1 MALISI
7 SQLKKLFTLLWI
19 ILIEFIIQVLLIQIK
34 LDNNNV
40 YSIMLCVITLSSI
53 IAIILS
59 VVYQNVSKKKNNNIN
74 IDIPITSLGDNISN
88 YFFLFLNGVFETI
101 KYFTYYETRRIGYS
115 YMVNYLYKS

>member
-59 VVYQNVSKKKNNNIN
+59 VIYQNVSKKKNNNIKN
-74 IDIPITSLGDNISN
+74 HAC
-88 YFFLFLNGVFETI
+88 F
-101 KYFTYYETRRIGYS
+101 
-115 YMVNYLYKS
+115 